1 MTHQANIQTLY
12 IFLSV
17 VPEYCIWLWNVSII
31 SWRKQT
37 KALSRVGAVSCICW
51 GNMKSVTT
59 ETQVKLLK
67 CFDSYPQ
74 LRCSKCE
81 AEKLIFFFCI
91 QGSIEKEWVHLT
103 VFACPRSMSSDHW
116 KHSMPPSVKG
126 VYKSSISNSVERREN
141 TEAVRWL
148 PRDKITVSCVVWC
161 LQISSNSLNLKIFN
175 LQRNI

>member
-1 MTHQANIQTLY
+1 MSPLY
-12 IFLSV
+12 HGGNRQKHWAGWELWAV
-17 VPEYCIWLWNVSII
+17 YVEVIWKALPRRHRWNYWNVLTLTHNSD
-31 SWRKQT
+31 
-37 KALSRVGAVSCICW
+37 AA
-51 GNMKSVTT
+51 N
-59 ETQVKLLK
+59 VKLK
-67 CFDSYPQ
+67 SWF
-74 LRCSKCE
+74 
-81 AEKLIFFFCI
+81 FFFCI

-161 LQISSNSLNLKIFN
+161 LQISSNSPKPEDIQFAEKYRTLK
-175 LQRNI
+175 RS